1 MKKTTVANL
10 FGMLLVLASCG
21 GGKMPSSINGHWAAT
36 LQNPNGTG
44 TFGFTALLTQNSG
57 TSVAV
62 SNFAFQPSDSCFTSQ
77 TVASATF
84 STTGNLSGP
93 FGMTITSQ
101 GGQSNVLTIQGSL
114 KSNNTNESIT
124 GAWTLTGASGC
135 SGSGTFVMN
144 PLPPV

>member
-21 GGKMPSSINGHWAAT
+21 GGKTPSTINGHWAAI
-36 LQNPNGTG
+36 LQTSNGAG
-44 TFGFTALLTQNSG
+44 PFGFTALLTQDSG

-62 SNFAFQPSDSCFTSQ
+62 SNFVFTSSDSCFTSQ
-77 TVASATF
+77 TVESATF

-93 FGMTITSQ
+93 FGMTVTSQ
-101 GGQSNVLTIQGSL
+101 GSQSNVLTIQGSL
-114 KSNNTNESIT
+114 KSNSANENIT
-124 GAWTLTGASGC
+124 GTWTLTGASGC
-135 SGSGTFVMN
+135 SGIGTFVMN